1 MAEKK
6 RTPIRFGVL
15 TALVWLVVAAGIIFI
30 LWQVI
35 NRISSASLLIST
47 ATPNQTQI
55 NETIAAI
62 VNNQLTASATATL
75 LTDTPSLMP
84 TSNQT
89 PSPTLPT
96 PKMTPTTSAVIQTD
110 TPTVLCDQA
119 AAGNPLD
126 ITIPDDTVILA
137 GQSFIKIWKLIN
149 NGSCSW
155 TNEYSASFFYGD
167 QMSAPASV
175 LLKETVAPGQSIEI
189 SVEMIAPQMPG
200 TYQGNWMLANPSGEL
215 FGIGPNGNLP
225 FWVRISV
232 VGDQN
237 TPTQSPSPTTTLNP
251 TENIP
256 VTATPEG
263 QRNGKLEP
271 IPGDDIDL
279 DTLTINGGDEDLLY
293 QVDAS
298 NYHWLIPVNQATVGV
313 FGSQAP
319 DLQDCQDANMS
330 TAPIA
335 VDSLAVGTYLCY
347 TTNQGNLGRA
357 LLDAVDPENYTLT
370 LFLIT
375 WVQP

>member
-1 MAEKK
+1 VAEKK

-15 TALVWLVVAAGIIFI
+15 TALVWLVVAAGIIVI

-35 NRISSASLLIST
+35 NRISSASLPIST

-62 VNNQLTASATATL
+62 VNNQLTASAIATL
-75 LTDTPSLMP
+75 LADTPSPMP

-89 PSPTLPT
+89 LSPTLPT
-96 PKMTPTTSAVIQTD
+96 PKMTPTTSTVIQTD
-110 TPTVLCDQA
+110 MPTVLCDQA

-175 LLKETVAPGQSIEI
+175 LIKETVAPGQSIEI

-232 VGDQN
+232 VGNQN
-237 TPTQSPSPTTTLNP
+237 TPTQSPSPTTTLSP

-256 VTATPEG
+256 GTATPEG

-298 NYHWLIPVNQATVGV
+298 NYHWLIPVNQATIGV